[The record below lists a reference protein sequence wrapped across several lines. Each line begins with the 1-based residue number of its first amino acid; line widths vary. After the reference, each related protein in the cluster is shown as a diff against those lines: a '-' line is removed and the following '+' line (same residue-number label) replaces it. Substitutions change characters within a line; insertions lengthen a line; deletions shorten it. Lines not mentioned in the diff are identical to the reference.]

1 LVADLFRGQ
10 AVDPLVSRAQAL
22 RAAMVPMIDR
32 GGYTDETGI
41 QQTFRDVCVTSAL
54 PPKADITECDWNVRY
69 GPEADIG

>member
-54 PPKADITECDWNVRY
+54 PPKDGV
-69 GPEADIG
+69 IGRRPVDS